1 MATVKPNEEPII
13 VSFMTIRKGVGVLGI
28 LMPFLLVAGLA
39 FIFKEGDWEPSLSH
53 YYYTRMGAAFVGTL
67 CVVAFFL
74 YCYRGYDRADRVTSR
89 LAALFALIVAFFPA
103 DPAPLYSVMNFDCAY
118 WVHVVHFVSAS
129 LMFLVFA
136 YISIF
141 LFTKTDAPE
150 PGRRK
155 RQRNRVF
162 RVCGVLMLVA
172 LVGILLDATVPSIGT
187 ALAVYHPILVLEA
200 IALWAFGLSW
210 LVKGQGML
218 KD

>member
-1 MATVKPNEEPII
+1 MATQKPSDEPII
-13 VSFMTIRKGVGVLGI
+13 ISFMTIRKGVGILGI
-28 LMPFLLVAGLA
+28 LLPFLLVAGLA
-39 FIFKEGDWEPSLSH
+39 FIFDQQDLEPSLSH

-67 CVVAFFL
+67 CIVAFFL
-74 YCYRGYDRADRVTSR
+74 YCYRGYDMADRVTSR
-89 LAALFALIVAFFPA
+89 LAAIFALVVAFFPA
-103 DPAPLYSVMNFDCAY
+103 DPAPLYSVMSFSCAY

-155 RQRNRVF
+155 RQRNLVYRI
-162 RVCGVLMLVA
+162 CGVVMLVA
-172 LVGILLDATVPSIGT
+172 LVGILLDATVASIGVP
-187 ALAVYHPILVLEA
+187 LAAYHPILFLEA
-200 IALWAFGLSW
+200 LALWAFGLSW